1 LLLQD
6 TKYPFFANSKPLFI
20 PNFIGSHYGNIV
32 LLKIITIMKKQ
43 LLLAA
48 ILLGAFITAEAQ
60 KPDTAQVL
68 VHYKFTHVRDTAN
81 RDHPYTE
88 NMALYIGKTSSAYR
102 SYDNIQEQAEA
113 KKQLQA
119 ALASSPDGNIR
130 INRNRRGSGAEYY
143 EFPNE
148 KKLAK
153 KDQLV
158 VESYLMEDAMPAID
172 WRISNDTMTF
182 GGLHC
187 QKATCHFKGRDYTAW
202 FCPDLLLH
210 VGPWKLNG
218 LPGVIVQAYDA
229 KKDVQFMFDGVEK
242 VVITPKAEDQPAAPN
257 NNGPGP
263 VTVRVGMDDGG
274 DPNIIQLPKDAIKT
288 TDKEFTKLDA
298 AMRKD
303 PDAFVQSQ
311 MAARNAN
318 LPPGADHIRIKIKA
332 GPQVVVNNPIELP
345 NK

>member
-1 LLLQD
+1 MNKHL
-6 TKYPFFANSKPLFI
+6 
-20 PNFIGSHYGNIV
+20 
-32 LLKIITIMKKQ
+32 TICI
-43 LLLAA
+43 LLAMAFQAA
-48 ILLGAFITAEAQ
+48 IAQ
-60 KPDTAQVL
+60 TPDTAQVL
-68 VHYKFTHVRDTAN
+68 VHYKFTHVRDTTN
-81 RDHPYTE
+81 KDHPYTE

-102 SYDNIQEQAEA
+102 SYDNVLEQIEF

-119 ALASSPDGNIR
+119 AMAASPDGRIS
-130 INRNRRGSGAEYY
+130 INRQRRGSGAEYY

-148 KKLAK
+148 NKLAR

-158 VESYLMEDAMPAID
+158 METYLMEDAMPTID
-172 WRISNDTMTF
+172 WKISNDTMTF

-187 QKATCHFKGRDYTAW
+187 QKATAHFKGRDYTAW
-202 FCPDLLLH
+202 FCPDLPLH

-218 LPGVIVQAYDA
+218 LPGVIMEAYDA

-242 VVITPKAEDQPAAPN
+242 VVMTIKPDGRTAAPGTEGR
-257 NNGPGP
+257 GP
-263 VTVRVGMDDGG
+263 MKLMSDGG
-274 DPNIIQLPKDAIKT
+274 EGSDPNIIQLPKDAIKT

-318 LPPGADHIRIKIKA
+318 LPPGADHIRMKIKV
-332 GPQVVVNNPIELP
+332 GPQAVINNPIELP
-345 NK
+345 GK